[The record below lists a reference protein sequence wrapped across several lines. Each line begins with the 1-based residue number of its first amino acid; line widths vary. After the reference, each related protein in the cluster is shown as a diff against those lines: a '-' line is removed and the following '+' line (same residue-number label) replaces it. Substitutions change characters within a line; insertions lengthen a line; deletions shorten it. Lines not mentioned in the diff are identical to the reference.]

1 MFNSKVPMFPA
12 AEQLAVVNNNSEWI
26 KMMKTSTDIQQWN
39 LNRDIIKA
47 YLKRVDYL
55 AYIMLMGYIDN
66 VIFPITFKL
75 RKR

>member
-1 MFNSKVPMFPA
+1 MFPA
-12 AEQLAVVNNNSEWI
+12 AEQLAVVNNNPEWI
-26 KMMKTSTDIQQWN
+26 EMMKTSTDIQQWN

-47 YLKRVDYL
+47 SLKRTNYL